1 LRKVV
6 IAATAAIFVTACS
19 NDAAP
24 AAAKPQDVTPTVL
37 KGGLY
42 EGSWK
47 VASVQSVDR
56 SAPATKLKL
65 DSSGSAHG
73 CVTADGTI
81 DAALFAEDG
90 DTCKIANPYIRN
102 GRIDMDLT
110 CTRKGQSGEVRQS
123 VSGTFT
129 TDALDAEVSTTT
141 YLSGT
146 GDYAMTRSVSAKR
159 VGECSAAP
167 AAAAEKTS

>member
-1 LRKVV
+1 LRKIV

-24 AAAKPQDVTPTVL
+24 AAKPQEDTPTVL
-37 KGGLY
+37 KGGEY

-56 SAPATKLKL
+56 STPATKLKQ
-65 DSSGSAHG
+65 DASGTAEG

-90 DTCKIANPYIRN
+90 DKCTIANPYVRN
-102 GRIDMDLT
+102 GRIGMDLT

-129 TDALDAEVSTTT
+129 ADALDAEVSTTT

-146 GDYAMTRSVSAKR
+146 GDYAMTRTVTARR
-159 VGECSAAP
+159 VGECPAAP
-167 AAAAEKTS
+167 TATEKTS

>member
-1 LRKVV
+1 MRKIV

-24 AAAKPQDVTPTVL
+24 AAKPQEDTPTVL
-37 KGGLY
+37 KSGEY

-56 SAPATKLKL
+56 STPATKLKQ
-65 DSSGSAHG
+65 DASGTAEG

-90 DTCKIANPYIRN
+90 DKCTIANPYVRN
-102 GRIDMDLT
+102 GRIGMDLT

-129 TDALDAEVSTTT
+129 ADALDAEVSTTT

-146 GDYAMTRSVSAKR
+146 GDYAMTRTVTARR
-159 VGECSAAP
+159 VGECPAAP
-167 AAAAEKTS
+167 AATEKTS

>member
-1 LRKVV
+1 MLHRSV

-24 AAAKPQDVTPTVL
+24 AAKPQEVTPTVL
-37 KGGLY
+37 KGGQY

-47 VASVQSVDR
+47 VTSVQSVDR
-56 SAPATKLKL
+56 TTPATRLKQ
-65 DSSGSAHG
+65 DASGAAQG
-73 CVTADGTI
+73 CVAADGTL

-90 DTCKIANPYIRN
+90 DKCTSANPYVRN
-102 GRIDMDLT
+102 GRIGMDLT

-129 TDALDAEVSTTT
+129 SDTLDAEVSTTT

-146 GDYAMTRSVSAKR
+146 GDYSMTRTVTARR
-159 VGECSAAP
+159 VGECPP
-167 AAAAEKTS
+167 AAAEAEKTS

>member
-1 LRKVV
+1 MRKVV

-24 AAAKPQDVTPTVL
+24 AAKPREVTPTAL
-37 KGGLY
+37 KGGQY

-56 SAPATKLKL
+56 STPATKLKQ
-65 DSSGSAHG
+65 DASGSAHG
-73 CVTADGTI
+73 CVSADGTI

-90 DTCKIANPYIRN
+90 DTCKISNPYIRN
-102 GRIDMDLT
+102 GRIGMDLT

-129 TDALDAEVSTTT
+129 ADALDAEVSTTT

-146 GDYAMTRSVSAKR
+146 GDYAMTRSVTAKR

-167 AAAAEKTS
+167 AAAEKTS